1 MRNSQIGKKTPRVRG
16 AMMLAIGLAAS
27 ALAQSSITEVVG
39 GLHSPRGLA
48 IGPGVQLCVAQAADD
63 TVDGSII
70 EIISPILRSSRRTA
84 ARPFRSGLSI

>member
-1 MRNSQIGKKTPRVRG
+1 MRNSHIGKKTPRVGG
-16 AMMLAIGLAAS
+16 AVMLAIGLAAS

-39 GLHSPRGLA
+39 GLHSPRGMA
-48 IGPGVQLCVAQAADD
+48 IGPGGQLYVAQAGGD

>member
-1 MRNSQIGKKTPRVRG
+1 MRNSHIGKETPRVGG

-39 GLHSPRGLA
+39 GLHSACGLA
-48 IGPGVQLCVAQAADD
+48 IGPGGQLYVALADG
-63 TVDGSII
+63 TVDSSII
-70 EIISPILRSSRRTA
+70 EIIRPILRSSRRTA